1 MITTKKVFVLLLIN
15 VFSESNCE
23 IFSAIEELDKL
34 AVNERLI
41 AKELKIFASQVNDVF
56 VEK

>member
-15 VFSESNCE
+15 AFSESNCE

-41 AKELKIFASQVNDVF
+41 AEELKIFASQVNDDF

>member
-41 AKELKIFASQVNDVF
+41 AEELKIFASQVNDVF